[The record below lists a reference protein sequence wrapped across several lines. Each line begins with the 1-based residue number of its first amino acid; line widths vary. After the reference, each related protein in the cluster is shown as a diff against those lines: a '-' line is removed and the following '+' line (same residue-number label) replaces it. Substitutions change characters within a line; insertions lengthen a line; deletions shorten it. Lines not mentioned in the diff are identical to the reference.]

1 MRPTLSFP
9 ILKTLSA
16 VLLALACALA
26 MAQSLTQRPTQSLTQ
41 DPPARVGRISTVEGQ
56 VLVRAGDGEAQNALL
71 NWPITTDNRLSTMR
85 GALAEFRV
93 GAAAVRLDGDSELEV
108 SELDD
113 DSFHLHLRYGSVS
126 VRVRNPDALRG
137 LELTTAQAR
146 VTLTEPGWV
155 RIDAERQAGTS
166 VVSVLEGAAD
176 VDGTTASVTLRAG
189 KRAELTDEEMRT
201 GALQRMAF
209 DNWPEALP
217 VATPAL
223 RYVTDDTTGY
233 EELDRYGAWQDDTQ
247 YGPVWQPS
255 SVPLGWAPYSDG
267 RWTWIAPWGWTWV
280 DNAPWGYAPS
290 HYGRWVLRGQ
300 RWGWAPGRERAR
312 VPWAPA
318 LVGWVGGNHG
328 PDHGAQHGSRP
339 GVGWFPLSPHDRYV
353 PGYRASSDYERR
365 INRYADGRRPVVGER
380 ERRDGMSMLP
390 GERFSGQRTVDVPR
404 RNRTT
409 MPPPF
414 MQSLPLS
421 TAPAANW
428 QRPAQAP
435 RTENIPRRDWTNRPG
450 RLQTDDGQTHLAPRP
465 VQPNRPPVPATPAM
479 PAVPVLPAQPLSP
492 LQPPSPARPSL
503 PAMPALPPVQDHVG
517 RQPGWRGEERPHGD
531 VRGDVPRAE
540 RPQRPA
546 MERPAEA
553 PRQDGPRWERGNR
566 REVLQTAPP
575 AVAPTAAVP
584 RPAPPPMPAPAA
596 RAPQE
601 ARGERAGP
609 PRERGNERSNERGNE
624 RGNPGRNGRQTE
636 AER

>member
-1 MRPTLSFP
+1 MRPTLPFP
-9 ILKTLSA
+9 LLKTLCA
-16 VLLALACALA
+16 VLLASACHFALA
-26 MAQSLTQRPTQSLTQ
+26 Q

-56 VLVRAGDGEAQNALL
+56 VLVRAGGGEAQNALL
-71 NWPITTDNRLSTMR
+71 NWPVTTDNRLSTMR

-113 DSFHLHLRYGSVS
+113 DSFKLHLSYGSVS

-146 VTLTEPGWV
+146 VTLTQPGWV
-155 RIDAERQAGTS
+155 RIDAERQPGTS
-166 VVSVLEGAAD
+166 VVSVLEGAAE
-176 VDGTTASVTLRAG
+176 VDSTTGSVTLRAG
-189 KRAELTDEEMRT
+189 KRAELTDDEVRT
-201 GALQRMAF
+201 GAAQRIAF

-233 EELDRYGAWQDDTQ
+233 EELDRYGAWQDDAE
-247 YGPVWQPS
+247 YGPLWLPS
-255 SVPLGWAPYSDG
+255 TVPLGWAPYSDG

-328 PDHGAQHGSRP
+328 PEHGPQHGARP
-339 GVGWFPLSPHDRYV
+339 GVGWFPLSPHERYV

-365 INRYADGRRPVVGER
+365 INRYADGRRSVAGER
-380 ERRDGMSMLP
+380 ERREGMSMLP
-390 GERFSGQRTVDVPR
+390 GERFGGQRTVDVPR

-409 MPPPF
+409 MPPPV

-421 TAPAANW
+421 TAPAPGGNW
-428 QRPAQAP
+428 QRPAEQP
-435 RTENIPRRDWTNRPG
+435 RAEHGPRDWVNRPG
-450 RLQTDDGQTHLAPRP
+450 RLQTDGGQAHLAPRP
-465 VQPNRPPVPATPAM
+465 ALPARPPMPTTPPQAVPAPPPPVP
-479 PAVPVLPAQPLSP
+479 S
-492 LQPPSPARPSL
+492 QPPMPSQ
-503 PAMPALPPVQDHVG
+503 PSMPSMPALPPVQDHVA
-517 RQPGWRGEERPHGD
+517 RPPVWRGDERQRD
-531 VRGDVPRAE
+531 ERPRAE
-540 RPQRPA
+540 RAPQRPV
-546 MERPAEA
+546 MERPADT
-553 PRQDGPRWERGNR
+553 PRRDEGRWERGPH

-575 AVAPTAAVP
+575 PAPPPVAVP

-596 RAPQE
+596 RPAPE
-601 ARGERAGP
+601 ARPERPAP
-609 PRERGNERSNERGNE
+609 PRERGNERGNERNIE
-624 RGNPGRNGRQTE
+624 RGNPGRNGREQVSD
-636 AER
+636 R

>member
-1 MRPTLSFP
+1 MRPTLSLP
-9 ILKTLSA
+9 LLKTLCA
-16 VLLALACALA
+16 VLLSSACTFALA
-26 MAQSLTQRPTQSLTQ
+26 Q

-71 NWPITTDNRLSTMR
+71 NWPVTTDNRLSTMR

-113 DSFHLHLRYGSVS
+113 DSFRLHLSYGSVS

-137 LELTTAQAR
+137 LELTTSQAR
-146 VTLTEPGWV
+146 VTLSEPGWV
-155 RIDAERQAGTS
+155 RIDAERQPGTS
-166 VVSVLEGAAD
+166 VVSVLEGAAE

-189 KRAELTDEEMRT
+189 KRAELTDGEVRT
-201 GALQRMAF
+201 GALQRVAF

-217 VATPAL
+217 IATPAL
-223 RYVTDDTTGY
+223 RYVTADTTGY
-233 EELDRYGAWQDDTQ
+233 EELDRYGAWQDDAQ
-247 YGPVWQPS
+247 YGPLWLPS

-318 LVGWVGGNHG
+318 LVGWVGGSNGPNHG
-328 PDHGAQHGSRP
+328 PNHGPQHGSRP
-339 GVGWFPLSPHDRYV
+339 GVGWFPLAPHERYV
-353 PGYRASSDYERR
+353 PGYRASSEYARR
-365 INRYADGRRPVVGER
+365 LNRYADGRHPVAGER

-390 GERFSGQRTVDVPR
+390 GERFDGKRTVDVPR

-409 MPPPF
+409 MPPPV

-421 TAPAANW
+421 TAPPPAANW
-428 QRPAQAP
+428 QRPVQAP
-435 RTENIPRRDWTNRPG
+435 RMDNVPRRDWSNRPG
-450 RLQTDDGQTHLAPRP
+450 RLQTDDGQTHMAPRP
-465 VQPNRPPVPATPAM
+465 VMPNRPPVPA
-479 PAVPVLPAQPLSP
+479 VPS
-492 LQPPSPARPSL
+492 QPPSPAVPAQPVM
-503 PAMPALPPVQDHVG
+503 PAMPPVQEHVG
-517 RQPGWRGEERPHGD
+517 RSPAWRGEERPRAD
-531 VRGDVPRAE
+531 APRAE
-540 RPQRPA
+540 RPQRPV
-546 MERPAEA
+546 MERPADA
-553 PRQDGPRWERGNR
+553 PRPDGGHWERGNR
-566 REVLQTAPP
+566 REVQQTAPP
-575 AVAPTAAVP
+575 PAAPPVAAP

-601 ARGERAGP
+601 ARGERANP
-609 PRERGNERSNERGNE
+609 PRERTNERNNERGNE
-624 RGNPGRNGRQTE
+624 RGNPGRNGRQQQE